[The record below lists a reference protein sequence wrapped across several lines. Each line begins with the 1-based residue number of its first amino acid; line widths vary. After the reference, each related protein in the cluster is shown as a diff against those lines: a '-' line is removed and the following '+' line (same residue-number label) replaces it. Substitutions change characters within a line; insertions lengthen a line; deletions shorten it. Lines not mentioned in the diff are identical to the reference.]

1 MDVQSYDIVSST
13 KRLEMAFHFAIYKTV
28 DNLLIIDARIFWWAS
43 PDRLEHTNGFKIN
56 SRNLHLWSVCRIFP

>member
-28 DNLLIIDARIFWWAS
+28 DNLLIIDARIF
-43 PDRLEHTNGFKIN
+43 
-56 SRNLHLWSVCRIFP
+56 